1 MEGGGGIFTLKM
13 SNIRKFLRNRIRFK
27 KEMKEGLNFCTHSQT
42 VHPKQE
48 QLGLFVDCFG
58 VHLLIIN
65 L

>member
-42 VHPKQE
+42 VHPQARAVGVVC
-48 QLGLFVDCFG
+48 GLFWCPS
-58 VHLLIIN
+58 IN
-65 L
+65 Y